1 MYTRLNTNYNNY
13 EGDIMENKM
22 VFNAEETAKFLGVG
36 MNKIYELL
44 TSGQIPSRR
53 IGRKYLIPR
62 LALENWLNVSVLKEG
77 VKNEGMYQQ
86 GRK

>member
-1 MYTRLNTNYNNY
+1 
-13 EGDIMENKM
+13 MENKM